1 MDNFVSGGSNVGGP
15 ATAVP
20 GSVIVQSF
28 QNIGN
33 PGVGI
38 NPVSGP
44 NAPNAAAAATTMN
57 VNEWYY
63 SDHLPAILTA
73 QMASVDTKPQ
83 INSLNPVAAAAA
95 AAVQPVSFMAS
106 EQPVSF
112 MASAVEPK
120 QLPPPFYSDPPGGTK
135 APNLLIPTAATA
147 KFSAQPPETEMLLKT
162 TLMQPTGLPPPP
174 QVMNPVSTGGLVP
187 SNGLMNS
194 AGVGLHPS
202 GVQFRDPATAPLRKL
217 SVDLIKTYKHIN
229 EVYYAKK
236 KRRAQQAQVSLL
248 HNYTC
253 LQIKGGLIFGYK
265 CWGG

>member
-28 QNIGN
+28 GN
-33 PGVGI
+33 PAGVSS
-38 NPVSGP
+38 VAP

-73 QMASVDTKPQ
+73 QMASVEQSKP
-83 INSLNPVAAAAA
+83 INSLNPVAQAAAA
-95 AAVQPVSFMAS
+95 AAAASQPVSFMAS
-106 EQPVSF
+106 S
-112 MASAVEPK
+112 ASEPK
-120 QLPPPFYSDPPGGTK
+120 QLPPPFYSDPPGGAN

-174 QVMNPVSTGGLVP
+174 QVVNPVSTGGLVP

-236 KRRAQQAQVSLL
+236 KRRAQQAQVNECCVICVFS
-248 HNYTC
+248 
-253 LQIKGGLIFGYK
+253 
-265 CWGG
+265 

>member
-28 QNIGN
+28 N
-33 PGVGI
+33 PAGVAS
-38 NPVSGP
+38 VAP

-73 QMASVDTKPQ
+73 QMASVESKP
-83 INSLNPVAAAAA
+83 INSLNPVAAAA

-106 EQPVSF
+106 S
-112 MASAVEPK
+112 ASEPK
-120 QLPPPFYSDPPGGTK
+120 QLPPPFYSDPPGGAT

-174 QVMNPVSTGGLVP
+174 QVVNPVSTGGLVP

-236 KRRAQQAQVSLL
+236 KRRAQQAQVSVA
-248 HNYTC
+248 
-253 LQIKGGLIFGYK
+253 
-265 CWGG
+265 

>member
-28 QNIGN
+28 GN
-33 PGVGI
+33 PGGVASV
-38 NPVSGP
+38 NA
-44 NAPNAAAAATTMN
+44 APNAASAATTMN

-83 INSLNPVAAAAA
+83 INSLNPVAA
-95 AAVQPVSFMAS
+95 VQPVSFMS
-106 EQPVSF
+106 
-112 MASAVEPK
+112 SAGIEPK
-120 QLPPPFYSDPPGGTK
+120 QLPPPFYSDPPGGAA

-174 QVMNPVSTGGLVP
+174 QVVNPVSTGGLVP

-236 KRRAQQAQVSLL
+236 KRRAQQAQVRL
-248 HNYTC
+248 HNVSYNSVNFR
-253 LQIKGGLIFGYK
+253 INFSF
-265 CWGG
+265 

>member
-28 QNIGN
+28 N
-33 PGVGI
+33 PAGVAS
-38 NPVSGP
+38 VAP

-73 QMASVDTKPQ
+73 QMASVESKP
-83 INSLNPVAAAAA
+83 INSLNPVAAA

-106 EQPVSF
+106 S
-112 MASAVEPK
+112 ASEPK
-120 QLPPPFYSDPPGGTK
+120 QLPPPFYSDPPGGAT

-174 QVMNPVSTGGLVP
+174 QVVNPVSTGGLVP

-236 KRRAQQAQVSLL
+236 KRRAQQAQVSVA
-248 HNYTC
+248 
-253 LQIKGGLIFGYK
+253 
-265 CWGG
+265 